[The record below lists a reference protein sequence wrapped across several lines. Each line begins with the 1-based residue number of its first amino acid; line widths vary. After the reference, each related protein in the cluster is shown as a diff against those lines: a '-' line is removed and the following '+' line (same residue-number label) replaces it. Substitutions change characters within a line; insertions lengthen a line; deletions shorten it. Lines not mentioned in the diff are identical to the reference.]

1 MINHYLLRQQ
11 KIVWQFLDF
20 FIVVFNFQLV
30 TRIQDYLWDQIK
42 KDKQAIKYKE
52 VLDSKEIKDAE
63 YEHKL
68 KQHGCART
76 LILK

>member
-42 KDKQAIKYKE
+42 KDKQECVVIYA
-52 VLDSKEIKDAE
+52 
-63 YEHKL
+63 
-68 KQHGCART
+68 
-76 LILK
+76 